1 MCVFKRARTAA
12 FLLLMALLL
21 TAVGCGGTYKNRGK
35 VKGTV
40 VFFDKHLTAG
50 TVTFQTEDGRIGSGN
65 IDFNGNYTV
74 SDAPVGS
81 CKVTVAAPRVA
92 NAPAASRHPPKPR
105 PGMPPMQAPGA
116 GGPEDTSTLVDPSK
130 IVQIPG
136 KYASPDP
143 SGLTFLVERGEQTWN
158 ITLTP

>member
-1 MCVFKRARTAA
+1 MCVFHRARMAG
-12 FLLLMALLL
+12 FLLLIVLL
-21 TAVGCGGTYKNRGK
+21 TAAVGCGSNYKKKGV

-50 TVTFQTEDGRIGSGN
+50 TVAFQTEDGRIGSGN

-81 CKVTVAAPRVA
+81 CKVTVSAPKVA
-92 NAPAASRHPPKPR
+92 NVPAGLKNAAKPP
-105 PGMPPMQAPGA
+105 PGMPPMQAPGGA
-116 GGPEDTSTLVDPSK
+116 GADDSTTLVDPSK

-136 KYASPDP
+136 RYSDP
-143 SGLTFLVERGEQTWN
+143 ERSGLTFTVERGEQTHN

>member
-1 MCVFKRARTAA
+1 MCVSHWARAAG
-12 FLLLMALLL
+12 FLLLLGLLS
-21 TAVGCGGTYKNRGK
+21 TAVGCGGSYKNRGK

-81 CKVTVAAPRVA
+81 CKVTVSAPKVA
-92 NAPAASRHPPKPR
+92 NAPAALRNAAKPP
-105 PGMPPMQAPGA
+105 PGMPPMQAPG
-116 GGPEDTSTLVDPSK
+116 GGGAEDTSTLIDPSK

-136 KYASPDP
+136 KYASPDT
-143 SGLTFLVERGEQTWN
+143 SNLTFTVERGEQTYN